1 MTSIDRKESNP
12 KDAAATGR
20 LDLSLFPAS
29 ARAYGA
35 LALVEGDLK
44 YGGFNWRVA
53 GVRASVYVAA
63 TGRHLEKFFNGEDE
77 DPKTGVPHL
86 ASALAC
92 IAVIIDGIEQGNWVD
107 DRPPKQDIGDLF
119 DRMQK
124 KVSHLQRVFSRE
136 AARYMEVTK

>member
-1 MTSIDRKESNP
+1 M
-12 KDAAATGR
+12 
-20 LDLSLFPAS
+20 
-29 ARAYGA
+29 
-35 LALVEGDLK
+35 
-44 YGGFNWRVA
+44 
-53 GVRASVYVAA
+53 AA

-92 IAVIIDGIEQGNWVD
+92 IAVIIYGIEQGNWVD